1 MHSSVLISCQYLYP
15 GDELTVDYRL
25 GPDLPKSYIPSWYA
39 HVDIDGARSRLEGSP
54 RRDDTNIVTG
64 SNGSDTGG
72 DICDNIGASDSSDN
86 TGASSHSGIPTTGTN
101 KDKVDTSTNSNSSS
115 FKVVQR

>member
-72 DICDNIGASDSSDN
+72 DSSDN